1 LALDVPGHLVQ
12 TLENLEMKKTLVAL
26 AALASIS
33 AFAQSTVTVS
43 GVVTASAL
51 ANGKTTEQVGTAAAV
66 TTKTSNT
73 SAFNGWTTSQ
83 ISVAGTEDLGGGLKA
98 SFTVNSGISNDTS
111 AYLGSRDTFLGLEGG
126 FGKLQAG
133 RFIAASSMGYHGF
146 SGAASTAVGSL
157 YTLGHAS
164 SAAERFGQ
172 VATTA
177 GTAGTAAEMT
187 GGSFERN
194 NNQLQYTSPSFNGLT
209 LNANL
214 GKSSTDVSNTLD
226 KASTKTQGVG
236 ATYAQGPLSVGF
248 GTNKRDYQAEGAA
261 TTSGAKVNAKLNWI
275 GASYDLG
282 VAKLTATHVKR
293 KDTSGAATTG
303 VSTENANI
311 KATSYGVLVPMGQY
325 TFAASMYTGKNQNT
339 IASTDDQKLK
349 GRQLSV
355 QYALSK
361 RTSLYALSGVNDV
374 KNEGTNTAGTAR
386 KETLTMVGLTHS
398 F

>member
-1 LALDVPGHLVQ
+1 
-12 TLENLEMKKTLVAL
+12 MKKTLVAL
-26 AALASIS
+26 AALAATS
-33 AFAQSTVTVS
+33 AFAQSTVTIS

-51 ANGKTTEQVGTAAAV
+51 SNQKVETKAGTAAASTV
-66 TTKTSNT
+66 TTKGT

-83 ISVAGTEDLGGGLKA
+83 VSVNGVEDLGNGLKA
-98 SFTVNSGISNDTS
+98 SFTINSGISNDTS

-146 SGAASTAVGSL
+146 SGAQSTATGSI

-164 SAAERFGQ
+164 TAAPRFGV
-172 VATTA
+172 VATA
-177 GTAGTAAEMT
+177 GTAGTASELT

-194 NNQLQYTSPSFNGLT
+194 NNQLQYTSPSFNGFSVNVNYGSAT
-209 LNANL
+209 VDT
-214 GKSSTDVSNTLD
+214 STTQGAVG
-226 KASTKTQGVG
+226 TKTQGVG
-236 ATYAQGPLSVGF
+236 ATYAQGPLSLAIGS
-248 GTNKRDYQAEGAA
+248 NKRNMVLAEGGASTSAA
-261 TTSGAKVNAKLNWI
+261 EVDAKLNWI

-293 KDTSGAATTG
+293 TDTSKAATTG
-303 VSTENANI
+303 VNTENANI

-325 TFAASMYTGKNQNT
+325 TLAASMYTGKSNGLV
-339 IASTDDQKLK
+339 AATDDQKIK

-361 RTSLYALSGVNDV
+361 RTSLYALNGVSDR
-374 KNEGTNTAGTAR
+374 KNEGTATR